1 MDLKEFTL
9 LCEEVLDIEEGTL
22 LLSTNLDEIEE
33 WDSLAKMDLVSMCEE
48 KFNLKLPLDIFND
61 ADTFQ
66 NLSDKINGYLTESV
80 GEKNG

>member
-22 LLSTNLDEIEE
+22 QLSTNLDEIEE

-48 KFNLKLPLDIFND
+48 KFNLKLSLDIFND
-61 ADTFQ
+61 ADTLQ
-66 NLSDKINGYLTESV
+66 NLIDQINGYLTESV
-80 GEKNG
+80 GE